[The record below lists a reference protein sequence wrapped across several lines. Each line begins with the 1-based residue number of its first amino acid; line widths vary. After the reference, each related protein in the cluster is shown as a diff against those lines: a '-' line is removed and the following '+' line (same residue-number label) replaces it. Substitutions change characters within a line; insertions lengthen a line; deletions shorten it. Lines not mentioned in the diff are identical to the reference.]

1 MRSITFESVV
11 AGTLGAVAMMPAGF
25 VFRAL
30 QMRVGHYGPKFAEL
44 YLSSPGPAA
53 LFVQHIVLGW
63 ISAVPLALL
72 PLHKLSGLTVSL
84 VGATYGALYYV
95 AVNALALPIYFG
107 DTLPWR
113 LGWSV
118 VVPSLIVHLFF
129 GMAVAHAVQ
138 FLRRKDLFT
147 LRGKEYGAERRS

>member
-1 MRSITFESVV
+1 MPSITFQSVV
-11 AGTLGAVAMMPAGF
+11 AGTVGAIAMMPAGF
-25 VFRAL
+25 IFRAL

-72 PLHKLSGLTVSL
+72 PLHRMTGLTVSL
-84 VGATYGALYYV
+84 VGAAYGALYYV
-95 AVNALALPIYFG
+95 VVNALALPIYFG
-107 DTLPWR
+107 DSLPWS

-118 VVPSLIVHLFF
+118 VVPSLSVHVVF
-129 GMAVAHAVQ
+129 GVAVAHTVQ
-138 FLRRKDLFT
+138 FLRRKS
-147 LRGKEYGAERRS
+147 GAA